1 MANAEPLD
9 SILANLLMDHCNEM
23 LLAVDVSTR
32 SIVAAN
38 AKACRLLG
46 YPWED
51 MVGMNI
57 EAIESGL
64 TGMFYWQEVAN
75 GNIQELESAESE
87 FQRSDGSTMPVEK
100 TVSKDII
107 GMQHFVLISAR
118 DITSRLHVEDEL
130 ARMSARLKST
140 LESTAD
146 GILAVSGL
154 GKIEGM
160 NHRFSQMWGIPAD
173 ILSYDNDQKVLDHLF
188 HSANNPELLREFFTI
203 LGDDEH
209 VITIKLNNG
218 KIFDLRSCP
227 QQATLG
233 RVFSCNDVTA
243 RMQAEREAIAAKA
256 EADRANK
263 AKGTFL
269 ANMSHEIRTPMNAII
284 GLSQLAL
291 NKEVPDDVRD
301 YLEKINISSESLL
314 GILNDILDFSK
325 IEAGKL
331 SIEHTRFNL
340 DTVLDN
346 LQNMFTASA
355 EEKHL
360 ELLIEVPPNTPTQ
373 LIGDALRIQQVLF
386 NLVGNAVKFTAQGNV
401 RVQLQLL
408 EAAQTK
414 ARIRFNIKDTGIGIA
429 QEDQAKLFQPFSQA
443 DTSITRRFGG
453 SGLGLAISQKL
464 VQLMGSDLH
473 VESTPGQGAT
483 FSFDLTLGVASP
495 EMHEEV
501 DRRHA
506 ARKAGALANALRE
519 RSQLLSGARILVVE
533 DNRINQQVV
542 KEFLQLS
549 GVIVDIANNGKEA
562 LQLLDN
568 NPYDAVLMDVHMP
581 EMGGVEA
588 TENIR
593 RQGRFDT
600 LPVIALTAGVT
611 QGERD
616 HCLTCGM
623 NDFVSKPVN
632 PEELIGVL
640 CHWVKMETPT
650 ASGTQPEL
658 TQKQPQPVNLNDLP
672 GFNLTPVLSLVGGKE
687 ELIIELLK
695 MFRDDSANTITDLDA
710 CLLEQNYQ
718 AAHKLT
724 HSITGSAGNMGAT
737 ALHDAAI
744 TLDSSLRQGRLDQA
758 AYANFRKALQETRE
772 VLARLG

>member
-1 MANAEPLD
+1 M
-9 SILANLLMDHCNEM
+9 
-23 LLAVDVSTR
+23 
-32 SIVAAN
+32 
-38 AKACRLLG
+38 
-46 YPWED
+46 
-51 MVGMNI
+51 
-57 EAIESGL
+57 
-64 TGMFYWQEVAN
+64 
-75 GNIQELESAESE
+75 
-87 FQRSDGSTMPVEK
+87 
-100 TVSKDII
+100 
-107 GMQHFVLISAR
+107 
-118 DITSRLHVEDEL
+118 
-130 ARMSARLKST
+130 
-140 LESTAD
+140 
-146 GILAVSGL
+146 
-154 GKIEGM
+154 
-160 NHRFSQMWGIPAD
+160 
-173 ILSYDNDQKVLDHLF
+173 
-188 HSANNPELLREFFTI
+188 
-203 LGDDEH
+203 
-209 VITIKLNNG
+209 
-218 KIFDLRSCP
+218 
-227 QQATLG
+227 
-233 RVFSCNDVTA
+233 
-243 RMQAEREAIAAKA
+243 
-256 EADRANK
+256 
-263 AKGTFL
+263 
-269 ANMSHEIRTPMNAII
+269 
-284 GLSQLAL
+284 
-291 NKEVPDDVRD
+291 
-301 YLEKINISSESLL
+301 
-314 GILNDILDFSK
+314 
-325 IEAGKL
+325 
-331 SIEHTRFNL
+331 
-340 DTVLDN
+340 
-346 LQNMFTASA
+346 
-355 EEKHL
+355 
-360 ELLIEVPPNTPTQ
+360 
-373 LIGDALRIQQVLF
+373 
-386 NLVGNAVKFTAQGNV
+386 
-401 RVQLQLL
+401 QLQLL